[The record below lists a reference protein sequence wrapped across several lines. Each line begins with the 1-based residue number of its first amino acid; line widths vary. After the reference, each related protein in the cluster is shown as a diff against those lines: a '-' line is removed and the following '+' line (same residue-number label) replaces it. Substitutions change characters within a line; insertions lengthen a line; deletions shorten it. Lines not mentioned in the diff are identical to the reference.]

1 VFAHRPT
8 SMRNTPSSL
17 VRVSFLLSA
26 AALSLIQAE
35 AADITVN
42 SGTTSIGTGAGAS
55 LTSAQ
60 DIMTVNGGMLEVTS
74 NSTIGGLTGAGGQIS
89 AGFQNAAYSG
99 ATLTINV
106 AEGSNYLYNGTIRP
120 NNNDGNSVNPL
131 LIVKT
136 GAGTQELAGVLIR
149 YDTSIGTT
157 DDVNR
162 PKIIVNQGTLK
173 MSGAWGFDI
182 FHGYGGNAITVNSG
196 GTVDFM
202 RSVSY
207 GSGNA
212 LNQLSNNANNILVNG
227 GTLRFSAVN
236 QAFGRSF
243 TVGSGGAVFSVA
255 AGITFRSTGSITGST
270 GGNLTLDGEST
281 DSTFTMAVGG
291 TGTWASGSKLI
302 KSGTGTWTVGGVG
315 SALSGGI
322 QVGQGTLILTAN
334 SASIGATVISAGGTL
349 EVRSTLVGG
358 AYAGAITNSGALVF
372 DSTSAQ
378 AINGVISGTGRLETK
393 NAGALTLGA
402 ANSFSGEAVVTA
414 GSLRLNHVDALKF
427 SKLVTNSAAG
437 SVVFGVAAGTYN
449 VGALSGNGT
458 FALSDT
464 AATPGAITLV
474 TGNANVAES
483 FSGVLSG
490 LGNLRKAGTNT
501 LTLTGAN
508 TYAGQTI
515 VSSGTLALSGAGT
528 LGSGGVQLNG
538 GTLDL
543 SASTVAFTQSV
554 NFNGGVLTGG
564 SLDVA
569 QVASAQS
576 GTVSTALTGTG
587 GLTKTGA
594 GLLVL
599 GAGVTHAY
607 SGPTLVNEGK
617 LKVDGIIAS
626 SITVANGA
634 ALGGHGVINGNV
646 LMSAGSTIA
655 AGGSVGNLTV
665 ASLTITAGTQVAWEV
680 YDAEGVAGV
689 GYDKITVNGALDL
702 SGLSGA
708 NRATLVLSSLS
719 NPLNNL
725 SGNAGFFD
733 ASLDH
738 TFTLFTYGSLDL
750 GSNTDIASIFTVDKS
765 LVSDPA
771 GVPVAGVFFVFN
783 NVASNSLEL
792 RYVSAIPEPSTY
804 GLSLGC
810 LGLAV
815 AAVRRRRRLA
825 SA

>member
-1 VFAHRPT
+1 
-8 SMRNTPSSL
+8 MRNTPSSL

-35 AADITVN
+35 AADITVD

-55 LTSAQ
+55 PTSAS

-74 NSTIGGLTGAGGQIS
+74 NSTIGGLAGAGGQIS

-106 AEGSNYLYNGTIRP
+106 AAGSNYLYNGTIRP
-120 NNNDGNSVNPL
+120 NNYDGVSVNPL

-136 GAGTQELAGVLIR
+136 GAGTQELAGVLKD
-149 YDTSIGTT
+149 YKTSIGTT
-157 DDVNR
+157 NDVNR

-173 MSGAWGFDI
+173 MSGAWGFDT
-182 FHGYGGNAITVNSG
+182 YLSYVGNAITVNSG

-212 LNQLSNNANNILVNG
+212 LNQLANNANNILVNG

-236 QAFGRSF
+236 QDFGRSF
-243 TVGSGGAVFSVA
+243 TVGSGGAVVSVA
-255 AGITFRSTGSITGST
+255 SGITFRSTGSITGST

-291 TGTWASGSKLI
+291 TGTWAVGSRLI

-349 EVRSTLVGG
+349 EVRSTLFGG

-378 AINGVISGTGRLETK
+378 AINGIISGTGRLETK
-393 NAGALTLGA
+393 NTGALTLGA
-402 ANSFSGEAVVTA
+402 ANSFTGEAVVTA

-427 SKLVTNSAAG
+427 SKLVTDSAAG

-458 FALSDT
+458 LALSDT

-474 TGNANVAES
+474 TGNSNVAES

-501 LTLTGAN
+501 LTLTGTN

-528 LGSGGVQLNG
+528 LGVGAVNLTGGA
-538 GTLDL
+538 LDL
-543 SASTVAFTQSV
+543 SAVTVAFTNSV

-564 SLDVA
+564 SMDVA

-599 GAGVTHAY
+599 GAGVTHTY
-607 SGPTLVNEGK
+607 SGQTLVNEGK
-617 LKVDGIIAS
+617 LKLDGIIAS

-634 ALGGHGVINGNV
+634 SLGGHGVINGNV
-646 LMSAGSTIA
+646 SMSAGSTIA

-665 ASLTITAGTQVAWEV
+665 GSLTITAGTQVAWEV
-680 YDAEGVAGV
+680 YDANGDAGV
-689 GYDKITVNGALDL
+689 DYDKITVNGALDL
-702 SGLSGA
+702 SGLSGT

-719 NPLNNL
+719 DPLANL
-725 SGNAGFFD
+725 PGNAGLFD
-733 ASLDH
+733 ASLNH
-738 TFTLFTYGSLDL
+738 TFTLFTYGSLNL
-750 GSNTDIASIFTVDKS
+750 GSNTDVTSLFSIDKS
-765 LVSDPA
+765 SVRDAA
-771 GVPVAGVFFVFN
+771 GVLVAGDFSLRDSGTSIDLVY
-783 NVASNSLEL
+783 ASP
-792 RYVSAIPEPSTY
+792 VPEPSTY
-804 GLSLGC
+804 GLGLGF
-810 LGLAV
+810 LALAAV
-815 AAVRRRRRLA
+815 AVRRQRRKA
-825 SA
+825 PAQT

>member
-1 VFAHRPT
+1 
-8 SMRNTPSSL
+8 
-17 VRVSFLLSA
+17 
-26 AALSLIQAE
+26 
-35 AADITVN
+35 
-42 SGTTSIGTGAGAS
+42 
-55 LTSAQ
+55 
-60 DIMTVNGGMLEVTS
+60 MTVNGGMLEVTS
-74 NSTIGGLTGAGGQIS
+74 NSTIGGLAGAGGQIS

-106 AEGSNYLYNGTIRP
+106 AAGSNYLYNGTILP
-120 NNNDGNSVNPL
+120 NNNDGVSVNSL
-131 LIVKT
+131 AIVKT
-136 GAGTQELAGVLIR
+136 GAGTQELAGVLTGYTR
-149 YDTSIGTT
+149 ANGP

-173 MSGAWGFDI
+173 MSGAWGFDNY
-182 FHGYGGNAITVNSG
+182 HSYVGNAITVNSG

-207 GSGNA
+207 GTGNA

-243 TVGSGGAVFSVA
+243 TVGSGGAVVSVA
-255 AGITFRSTGSITGST
+255 SGITFRSTGSITGST

-291 TGTWASGSKLI
+291 TGTWASVSKLI

-334 SASIGATVISAGGTL
+334 SASTGATVISAGGTL

-427 SKLVTNSAAG
+427 SKLVTNSVAG

-458 FALSDT
+458 IALSDT

-474 TGNANVAES
+474 TGNSNVAES
-483 FSGVLSG
+483 FTGILSG
-490 LGNLRKAGTNT
+490 LGNLKKSGTNT

-528 LGSGGVQLNG
+528 LGVGTVNLTGGS
-538 GTLDL
+538 LDL
-543 SASTVAFTQSV
+543 SAVTVAFTNSV

-564 SLDVA
+564 SMDVA

-599 GAGVTHAY
+599 GAGVTHTY
-607 SGPTLVNEGK
+607 SGQTLVNEGK
-617 LKVDGIIAS
+617 LKLDGIIAS

-634 ALGGHGVINGNV
+634 SLGGHGVINGNV
-646 LMSAGSTIA
+646 SMSAGSTIA

-665 ASLTITAGTQVAWEV
+665 GSLTITAGTQVAWEV
-680 YDAEGVAGV
+680 YDANGDAGV
-689 GYDKITVNGALDL
+689 DYDKITVNGALDL
-702 SGLSGA
+702 SGLSGT
-708 NRATLVLSSLS
+708 NRATLVLSSLAD
-719 NPLNNL
+719 PLANL
-725 SGNAGFFD
+725 PGNAGLFD
-733 ASLDH
+733 ASLNH
-738 TFTLFTYGSLDL
+738 TFTLFTYGSLNL
-750 GSNTDIASIFTVDKS
+750 GSNTDVTSLFSIDKS
-765 LVSDPA
+765 SVRDAA
-771 GVPVAGVFFVFN
+771 GVLVAGDFSLRDSGTSIDLVY
-783 NVASNSLEL
+783 ASP
-792 RYVSAIPEPSTY
+792 VPEPSTY
-804 GLSLGC
+804 GLGLGF
-810 LGLAV
+810 LALAAV
-815 AAVRRRRRLA
+815 AVRRQRRKA
-825 SA
+825 PAQS

>member
-1 VFAHRPT
+1 
-8 SMRNTPSSL
+8 
-17 VRVSFLLSA
+17 
-26 AALSLIQAE
+26 
-35 AADITVN
+35 
-42 SGTTSIGTGAGAS
+42 
-55 LTSAQ
+55 
-60 DIMTVNGGMLEVTS
+60 
-74 NSTIGGLTGAGGQIS
+74 
-89 AGFQNAAYSG
+89 
-99 ATLTINV
+99 
-106 AEGSNYLYNGTIRP
+106 
-120 NNNDGNSVNPL
+120 
-131 LIVKT
+131 
-136 GAGTQELAGVLIR
+136 
-149 YDTSIGTT
+149 
-157 DDVNR
+157 
-162 PKIIVNQGTLK
+162 
-173 MSGAWGFDI
+173 
-182 FHGYGGNAITVNSG
+182 
-196 GTVDFM
+196 
-202 RSVSY
+202 
-207 GSGNA
+207 
-212 LNQLSNNANNILVNG
+212 
-227 GTLRFSAVN
+227 
-236 QAFGRSF
+236 
-243 TVGSGGAVFSVA
+243 
-255 AGITFRSTGSITGST
+255 
-270 GGNLTLDGEST
+270 
-281 DSTFTMAVGG
+281 
-291 TGTWASGSKLI
+291 
-302 KSGTGTWTVGGVG
+302 
-315 SALSGGI
+315 
-322 QVGQGTLILTAN
+322 
-334 SASIGATVISAGGTL
+334 L

-393 NAGALTLGA
+393 NAGGLTLGA
-402 ANSFSGEAVVTA
+402 ANTFTGEAVVTA

-458 FALSDT
+458 LALSDI

-564 SLDVA
+564 SMDVA
-569 QVASAQS
+569 RVASAQS

-617 LKVDGIIAS
+617 LKVDGTIAS

-665 ASLTITAGTQVAWEV
+665 GSLTITAGTQVAWEV

-771 GVPVAGVFFVFN
+771 GVPVAGDFFVFN

>member
-1 VFAHRPT
+1 MFAHHPT

-55 LTSAQ
+55 PTSAS
-60 DIMTVNGGMLEVTS
+60 DIMTVNGGTLEVTS

-106 AEGSNYLYNGTIRP
+106 AAGSNYLYNGTIRP
-120 NNNDGNSVNPL
+120 NNYDGVSVNPL

-136 GAGTQELAGVLIR
+136 GAGTQELAGVLTN
-149 YDTSIGTT
+149 YTTPIGSA
-157 DDVNR
+157 DDVIR

-173 MSGAWGFDI
+173 MSGAWGFDT
-182 FHGYGGNAITVNSG
+182 YLSYVGNAITVNSG

-212 LNQLSNNANNILVNG
+212 LNQLANNANNILVKG

-236 QAFGRSF
+236 QDFGRSF
-243 TVGSGGAVFSVA
+243 TVGSGGAVVSVA
-255 AGITFRSTGSITGST
+255 SGITFRSTGSITGST

-291 TGTWASGSKLI
+291 TGTWASVSKLI

-378 AINGVISGTGRLETK
+378 AINGIISGTGRLETK
-393 NAGALTLGA
+393 NTGALTLGA
-402 ANSFSGEAVVTA
+402 ANSFTGEAVVTA
-414 GSLRLNHVDALKF
+414 GSLRLNHVDALKS

-458 FALSDT
+458 LALSDI

-474 TGNANVAES
+474 TGNSNVAES

-501 LTLTGAN
+501 LTLTGTN

-528 LGSGGVQLNG
+528 LGSGVVQLNG
-538 GTLDL
+538 GALDL
-543 SASTVAFTQSV
+543 SAVTVAFTNSV

-564 SLDVA
+564 SMDVA

-599 GAGVTHAY
+599 GAGVTHTY
-607 SGPTLVNEGK
+607 SGQTLVNEGK
-617 LKVDGIIAS
+617 LKLDGIIAS

-634 ALGGHGVINGNV
+634 SLGGHGVINGNV
-646 LMSAGSTIA
+646 SMSAGSTIA

-665 ASLTITAGTQVAWEV
+665 GSLTITAGTQVAWEV
-680 YDAEGVAGV
+680 YDANGVAGV
-689 GYDKITVNGALDL
+689 DYDKITVNGALDL
-702 SGLSGA
+702 SGLSGT

-719 NPLNNL
+719 GPLANL
-725 SGNAGFFD
+725 PGNAGLFD
-733 ASLDH
+733 ASLNH
-738 TFTLFTYGSLDL
+738 TFTLFTYGSLNL
-750 GSNTDIASIFTVDKS
+750 GSNTDVTSLFSIDKS
-765 LVSDPA
+765 SVRDAA
-771 GVPVAGVFFVFN
+771 GVLVAGDFSLRDSGTSIDLVY
-783 NVASNSLEL
+783 ASP
-792 RYVSAIPEPSTY
+792 VPEPSTY
-804 GLSLGC
+804 GLGLGF
-810 LGLAV
+810 LALAAV
-815 AAVRRRRRLA
+815 AVRRQRRKA
-825 SA
+825 PAQT

>member
-1 VFAHRPT
+1 MLAHHPT

-35 AADITVN
+35 AADITVD

-55 LTSAQ
+55 PTSAS

-74 NSTIGGLTGAGGQIS
+74 NSTIGGLTGVGGQIS

-106 AEGSNYLYNGTIRP
+106 AAGSNYLYNGTIRP
-120 NNNDGNSVNPL
+120 NNYDGVSVNPL

-136 GAGTQELAGVLIR
+136 GAGTQELAGVLKDYR
-149 YDTSIGTT
+149 TSIGTT
-157 DDVNR
+157 DDFNR

-173 MSGAWGFDI
+173 MSGAWGFDT
-182 FHGYGGNAITVNSG
+182 YLSYVGNAITVNSG

-212 LNQLSNNANNILVNG
+212 LNQLANNANNILVKG

-236 QAFGRSF
+236 QDFGRSF
-243 TVGSGGAVFSVA
+243 TVGSGGAVVSVA
-255 AGITFRSTGSITGST
+255 SGITFRSTGSITGST

-291 TGTWASGSKLI
+291 TGTWATGSKLI

-334 SASIGATVISAGGTL
+334 SASTGATVISAGGTL

-358 AYAGAITNSGALVF
+358 AYAGAITNLGALVF

-393 NAGALTLGA
+393 NTGALTLGA
-402 ANSFSGEAVVTA
+402 ANSFTGEAVVTA

-458 FALSDT
+458 LALSDT

-474 TGNANVAES
+474 TGNSNVAES

-501 LTLTGAN
+501 LTLTGTN

-528 LGSGGVQLNG
+528 LGSGVVQLNG
-538 GTLDL
+538 GALDL
-543 SASTVAFTQSV
+543 SAVTVAFTNSV

-564 SLDVA
+564 SMDVA

-599 GAGVTHAY
+599 GAGVTHTY
-607 SGPTLVNEGK
+607 SGQTLVNEGK

-634 ALGGHGVINGNV
+634 SLGGHGVINGNV
-646 LMSAGSTIA
+646 SMSAGSTIA

-665 ASLTITAGTQVAWEV
+665 GSLTITAGTQVAWEV
-680 YDAEGVAGV
+680 YDANGVAGV
-689 GYDKITVNGALDL
+689 DYDKITVNGALDL
-702 SGLSGA
+702 SGLSGT
-708 NRATLVLSSLS
+708 NRATLVLSSLAD
-719 NPLNNL
+719 PLANL
-725 SGNAGFFD
+725 PGNAGLFD
-733 ASLDH
+733 ASLNH
-738 TFTLFTYGSLDL
+738 TFTLFTYGSLNL
-750 GSNTDIASIFTVDKS
+750 GSNTDVTSLFSIDKS
-765 LVSDPA
+765 SVRDAA
-771 GVPVAGVFFVFN
+771 GVLVAGDFSLRDSGTSIDLVY
-783 NVASNSLEL
+783 ASP
-792 RYVSAIPEPSTY
+792 VPESSTY
-804 GLSLGC
+804 GLGLGF
-810 LGLAV
+810 LALAAV
-815 AAVRRRRRLA
+815 AVRRQRRKA
-825 SA
+825 PAQT

>member
-1 VFAHRPT
+1 
-8 SMRNTPSSL
+8 
-17 VRVSFLLSA
+17 
-26 AALSLIQAE
+26 
-35 AADITVN
+35 
-42 SGTTSIGTGAGAS
+42 
-55 LTSAQ
+55 
-60 DIMTVNGGMLEVTS
+60 MTVNGGMLEVTS
-74 NSTIGGLTGAGGQIS
+74 NSTIGGLAGAGGQIS

-106 AEGSNYLYNGTIRP
+106 AAGSNYLYNGTIRP
-120 NNNDGNSVNPL
+120 NNYDGVSVNPL

-136 GAGTQELAGVLIR
+136 GAGTQELAGVLKD
-149 YDTSIGTT
+149 YKTSIGTT
-157 DDVNR
+157 NDVNR

-173 MSGAWGFDI
+173 MSGAWGFDT
-182 FHGYGGNAITVNSG
+182 YLSYVGNAITVNSG

-212 LNQLSNNANNILVNG
+212 LNQLANNANNILVNG

-236 QAFGRSF
+236 QDFGRSF
-243 TVGSGGAVFSVA
+243 TVGSGGAVVSVA
-255 AGITFRSTGSITGST
+255 SGITFRSTGSITGST

-291 TGTWASGSKLI
+291 TGTWAVGSRLI

-349 EVRSTLVGG
+349 EVRSTLFGG

-378 AINGVISGTGRLETK
+378 AINGIISGTGRLETK
-393 NAGALTLGA
+393 NTGALTLGA
-402 ANSFSGEAVVTA
+402 ANSFTGEAVVTA

-427 SKLVTNSAAG
+427 SKLVTDSAAG

-458 FALSDT
+458 LALSDT

-474 TGNANVAES
+474 TGNSNVAES

-501 LTLTGAN
+501 LTLTGTN

-528 LGSGGVQLNG
+528 LGVGAVNLTGGA
-538 GTLDL
+538 LDL
-543 SASTVAFTQSV
+543 SAVTVAFTNSV

-564 SLDVA
+564 SMDVA

-599 GAGVTHAY
+599 GAGVTHTY
-607 SGPTLVNEGK
+607 SGQTLVNEGK
-617 LKVDGIIAS
+617 LKLDGIIAS

-634 ALGGHGVINGNV
+634 SLGGHGVINGNV
-646 LMSAGSTIA
+646 SMSAGSTIA

-665 ASLTITAGTQVAWEV
+665 GSLTITAGTQVAWEV
-680 YDAEGVAGV
+680 YDANGDAGV
-689 GYDKITVNGALDL
+689 DYDKITVNGALDL
-702 SGLSGA
+702 SGLSGT

-719 NPLNNL
+719 DPLANL
-725 SGNAGFFD
+725 PGNAGLFD
-733 ASLDH
+733 ASLNH
-738 TFTLFTYGSLDL
+738 TFTLFTYGSLNL
-750 GSNTDIASIFTVDKS
+750 GSNTDVTSLFSIDKS
-765 LVSDPA
+765 SVRDAA
-771 GVPVAGVFFVFN
+771 GVLVAGDFSLRDSGTSIDLVY
-783 NVASNSLEL
+783 ASP
-792 RYVSAIPEPSTY
+792 VPEPSTY
-804 GLSLGC
+804 GLGLGF
-810 LGLAV
+810 LALAAV
-815 AAVRRRRRLA
+815 AVRRQRRKA
-825 SA
+825 PAQT

>member
-1 VFAHRPT
+1 
-8 SMRNTPSSL
+8 
-17 VRVSFLLSA
+17 
-26 AALSLIQAE
+26 
-35 AADITVN
+35 
-42 SGTTSIGTGAGAS
+42 
-55 LTSAQ
+55 
-60 DIMTVNGGMLEVTS
+60 MTVNGGMLEVTS

-106 AEGSNYLYNGTIRP
+106 AAGSNYLYNGTILP
-120 NNNDGNSVNPL
+120 NNNDGVSVNSL
-131 LIVKT
+131 AIVKT
-136 GAGTQELAGVLIR
+136 GDGTQELAGVLTGYTR
-149 YDTSIGTT
+149 ANGP

-173 MSGAWGFDI
+173 MSGAWGFDN
-182 FHGYGGNAITVNSG
+182 FHSYVGNAITVNSG

-207 GSGNA
+207 GTGNA
-212 LNQLSNNANNILVNG
+212 LNQLSNNANNILVKG

-243 TVGSGGAVFSVA
+243 TVGSGGAVVSVA
-255 AGITFRSTGSITGST
+255 SGITFRSTGSITGST

-291 TGTWASGSKLI
+291 TGTWATGSKLI
-302 KSGTGTWTVGGVG
+302 KSGTGTWTIGGVG

-349 EVRSTLVGG
+349 EVRSTLFGG

-378 AINGVISGTGRLETK
+378 AINGIISGTGRLETK
-393 NAGALTLGA
+393 NTGALTLGA
-402 ANSFSGEAVVTA
+402 ANSFTGEAVVTA

-427 SKLVTNSAAG
+427 SKLVTDSAAG

-458 FALSDT
+458 LALSDT

-474 TGNANVAES
+474 TGNSNVAES

-501 LTLTGAN
+501 LTLTGTN

-528 LGSGGVQLNG
+528 LGSGVVQLNG
-538 GTLDL
+538 GALDL
-543 SASTVAFTQSV
+543 SAVTVAFTNSV

-564 SLDVA
+564 SMDVA

-599 GAGVTHAY
+599 GAGVTHTY
-607 SGPTLVNEGK
+607 SGQTLVNEGK
-617 LKVDGIIAS
+617 LKLDGIIAS

-634 ALGGHGVINGNV
+634 SLGGHGVINGNV
-646 LMSAGSTIA
+646 SMSAGSTIA

-665 ASLTITAGTQVAWEV
+665 GSLTITAGTQVAWEV
-680 YDAEGVAGV
+680 YDANGVAGV
-689 GYDKITVNGALDL
+689 DYDKITVNGALDL
-702 SGLSGA
+702 SGLSGT
-708 NRATLVLSSLS
+708 NRATLVLSSLAD
-719 NPLNNL
+719 PLANL
-725 SGNAGFFD
+725 PGNAGLFD
-733 ASLDH
+733 ASLNH
-738 TFTLFTYGSLDL
+738 TFTLFTYGSLNL
-750 GSNTDIASIFTVDKS
+750 GSNTDVTSLFSIDKS
-765 LVSDPA
+765 SVRDAA
-771 GVPVAGVFFVFN
+771 GVLVAGDFSLRDSGTSIDLVY
-783 NVASNSLEL
+783 ASP
-792 RYVSAIPEPSTY
+792 VPEPSTY
-804 GLSLGC
+804 GLGLGF
-810 LGLAV
+810 LALAAV
-815 AAVRRRRRLA
+815 AVRRQRRKA
-825 SA
+825 PAQT

>member
-1 VFAHRPT
+1 
-8 SMRNTPSSL
+8 MRNTPSSL

-35 AADITVN
+35 AADITVD

-55 LTSAQ
+55 PTSAS

-106 AEGSNYLYNGTIRP
+106 AAGSNYLYNGTILP
-120 NNNDGNSVNPL
+120 NNNDGVSVNSL
-131 LIVKT
+131 AIVKT
-136 GAGTQELAGVLIR
+136 GDGTQELAGVLTGYTR
-149 YDTSIGTT
+149 ANGP

-173 MSGAWGFDI
+173 MSGAWGFDN
-182 FHGYGGNAITVNSG
+182 FHSYVGNAITVNSG

-207 GSGNA
+207 GTGNA
-212 LNQLSNNANNILVNG
+212 LNQLSNNANNILVKG

-243 TVGSGGAVFSVA
+243 TVGSGGAVVSVA
-255 AGITFRSTGSITGST
+255 SGITFRSTGSITGST

-291 TGTWASGSKLI
+291 TGTWATGSKLI
-302 KSGTGTWTVGGVG
+302 KSGTGTWTIGGVG

-349 EVRSTLVGG
+349 EVRSTLFGG

-378 AINGVISGTGRLETK
+378 AINGIISGTGRLETK
-393 NAGALTLGA
+393 NTGALTLGA
-402 ANSFSGEAVVTA
+402 ANSFTGEAVVTA

-427 SKLVTNSAAG
+427 SKLVTDSAAG

-458 FALSDT
+458 LALSDT

-474 TGNANVAES
+474 TGNSNVAES

-501 LTLTGAN
+501 LTLTGTN

-528 LGSGGVQLNG
+528 LGSGVVQLNG
-538 GTLDL
+538 GALDL
-543 SASTVAFTQSV
+543 SAVTVAFTNSV

-564 SLDVA
+564 SMDVA

-599 GAGVTHAY
+599 GAGVTHTY
-607 SGPTLVNEGK
+607 SGQTLVNEGK
-617 LKVDGIIAS
+617 LKLDGIIAS

-634 ALGGHGVINGNV
+634 SLGGHGVINGNV
-646 LMSAGSTIA
+646 SMSAGSTIA

-665 ASLTITAGTQVAWEV
+665 GSLTITAGTQVAWEV
-680 YDAEGVAGV
+680 YDANGVAGV
-689 GYDKITVNGALDL
+689 DYDKITVNGALDL
-702 SGLSGA
+702 SGLSGT
-708 NRATLVLSSLS
+708 NRATLVLSSLAD
-719 NPLNNL
+719 PLANL
-725 SGNAGFFD
+725 PGNAGLFD
-733 ASLDH
+733 ASLNH
-738 TFTLFTYGSLDL
+738 TFTLFTYGSLNL
-750 GSNTDIASIFTVDKS
+750 GSNTDVTSLFSIDKS
-765 LVSDPA
+765 SVRDAA
-771 GVPVAGVFFVFN
+771 GVLVAGDFSLRDSGTSIDLVY
-783 NVASNSLEL
+783 ASP
-792 RYVSAIPEPSTY
+792 VPEPSTY
-804 GLSLGC
+804 GLGLGF
-810 LGLAV
+810 LALAAV
-815 AAVRRRRRLA
+815 AVRRQRRKA
-825 SA
+825 PAQT